1 MALSLALSSI
11 LEPGDEVINIL
22 PCYPSFPQQVVIA
35 NSYVKLIN
43 LNLNKNDF
51 SIDFIRLK
59 KILSKRTKAIIINFP
74 HNPTG
79 RMLTLEEIRK
89 LKKILSKNNCWIISD
104 EIYEYLNFSGKKHFS
119 IASDKNFEN
128 RCITI
133 NGFSKAFSMTGWR
146 IGYVA
151 TKNKIINLINKIH
164 QHMNTNVPTFTQKAA
179 IKAIKMQR
187 NHILRYNSQL
197 KFNNDYILKI
207 LKDKSKLLSIIPSDG
222 GLFAFMNIKKT
233 GYNSDKFC
241 DQLLKRHQVASIP
254 GYYFGKRGDD
264 HVRISL
270 IENKF
275 RFKQAVDR
283 LLKFEKLLIKNKIYK

>member
-1 MALSLALSSI
+1 
-11 LEPGDEVINIL
+11 
-22 PCYPSFPQQVVIA
+22 
-35 NSYVKLIN
+35 
-43 LNLNKNDF
+43 
-51 SIDFIRLK
+51 
-59 KILSKRTKAIIINFP
+59 
-74 HNPTG
+74 
-79 RMLTLEEIRK
+79 
-89 LKKILSKNNCWIISD
+89 
-104 EIYEYLNFSGKKHFS
+104 
-119 IASDKNFEN
+119 
-128 RCITI
+128 
-133 NGFSKAFSMTGWR
+133 
-146 IGYVA
+146 
-151 TKNKIINLINKIH
+151 
-164 QHMNTNVPTFTQKAA
+164 MNTNVPTFTQKAA

-254 GYYFGKRGDD
+254 GYYFGKRWDD

-283 LLKFEKLLIKNKIYK
+283 LLKFENYFKDNWKISGMGNATGSNIQKWSVHQHDFFERNAPEILAHAIFRKITVSRPTRSTCQASTSCLPR